1 MTETVGSS
9 AWLRRVFE
17 EEARDDLFAGHAPQE
32 QPVLVLLGGQPAA
45 GKTRAQHAIL
55 AEHVADD
62 LVEITGDDLRE
73 YHPDFRRLATRAP
86 FEMPAATAPVSGG
99 LVKLALDHALERR
112 YSVLLEGTFRD
123 PGMVTGTATRFAEAG
138 YRVEVVAVATPAPVS
153 RLSAEMRSLGDGP
166 NEPGRWTP
174 PEAHETALA
183 GSAGVLSALE
193 ALPHIARVRVFS
205 REAQLFDRS
214 RRYLG
219 PVFDIHG
226 GGLDLRFPHHEN
238 ELAQSVA
245 AGDQFARYWV
255 HNGLVTTNGQKMSK
269 SLDNSVSADALL
281 QQVSSAALRYYLL
294 SAHYR
299 STLDY
304 NQQSLTEAEA
314 AFGRIAAFQRRARP
328 HVAIIPTATGLP
340 ECFAKAL
347 DDDLNAPA
355 ALAVLHD
362 HVHAGNSAID
372 HDDLASAAREYRFVS
387 AMLSVL
393 GIADEALDVTTRDG
407 IGTTVA
413 AVVDMLLTQR
423 TAARDAHD
431 FDTADRIRDE
441 LAKVGITIDD
451 TASGPSWRTT

>member
-1 MTETVGSS
+1 MIETVGSS

-183 GSAGVLSALE
+183 GSVVGALLVALLSVGVGRAVMEHPELPEDLVAQVDLDSVNFVSNAALEEVLSQTDATPAQVEEAVQLNEEQRLRALK
-193 ALPHIARVRVFS
+193 
-205 REAQLFDRS
+205 
-214 RRYLG
+214 LG
-219 PVFDIHG
+219 LLV
-226 GGLDLRFPHHEN
+226 
-238 ELAQSVA
+238 LA
-245 AGDQFARYWV
+245 G
-255 HNGLVTTNGQKMSK
+255 
-269 SLDNSVSADALL
+269 
-281 QQVSSAALRYYLL
+281 
-294 SAHYR
+294 
-299 STLDY
+299 
-304 NQQSLTEAEA
+304 
-314 AFGRIAAFQRRARP
+314 I
-328 HVAIIPTATGLP
+328 
-340 ECFAKAL
+340 
-347 DDDLNAPA
+347 
-355 ALAVLHD
+355 
-362 HVHAGNSAID
+362 SAIAI
-372 HDDLASAAREYRFVS
+372 LPASRLPRYKPHEIPAP
-387 AMLSVL
+387 
-393 GIADEALDVTTRDG
+393 
-407 IGTTVA
+407 
-413 AVVDMLLTQR
+413 
-423 TAARDAHD
+423 DAEPED
-431 FDTADRIRDE
+431 A
-441 LAKVGITIDD
+441 
-451 TASGPSWRTT
+451 